1 RECKVAFPLDREDP
15 RDTKPRHAPA
25 TLWAISHNL
34 QRRSIDPTYCCR
46 GGGLV
51 VEKLYRAI
59 FHAPSAS
66 FLRMKSSWFASA
78 LFAPAALTVTVPAEL
93 VRANAQ
99 SGATW
104 TTSATVNFRFSLIAL
119 NTASYACRTAAAPT
133 AGWLEGGINT

>member
-1 RECKVAFPLDREDP
+1 MVAVDDP
-15 RDTKPRHAPA
+15 G
-25 TLWAISHNL
+25 
-34 QRRSIDPTYCCR
+34 PTYCCR
-46 GGGLV
+46 GGLV
-51 VEKLYRAI
+51 VDKLYRAI
-59 FHAPSAS
+59 FHAPSAP
-66 FLRMKSSWFASA
+66 FLKMKSSWFASA

-133 AGWLEGGINT
+133 AGWLLGGINTASSA